1 MDLSRIKIG
10 DQVKSYT
17 KGWLEVSA
25 LYENYFHAECNGH
38 GPTHRFYYNGEKKG
52 RFFLNDEKSEIIDWR
67 PAETDLET
75 EKPWESKK
83 PYCTAGTS
91 DFFIPNINKEEKK
104 ALCDYWTIYQFVK
117 EHDQGQEIDWNNEKQ
132 RKFFVYY
139 HQLKD
144 EYDESEEMNTT
155 RDLGQIYMTKKTAE
169 KLCEML
175 NKNLIEGFGKRD
187 LESKLPKP
195 KELGLVKAPCLPA

>member
-25 LYENYFHAECNGH
+25 LHKKYFHAERNGH
-38 GPTHRFYYNGEKKG
+38 GFTHRFYYNG
-52 RFFLNDEKSEIIDWR
+52 RFCLNDENPEIIDWR

-175 NKNLIEGFGKRD
+175 NKNLIEGFEKGIWKVSYPS
-187 LESKLPKP
+187 LKS
-195 KELGLVKAPCLPA
+195 LGL